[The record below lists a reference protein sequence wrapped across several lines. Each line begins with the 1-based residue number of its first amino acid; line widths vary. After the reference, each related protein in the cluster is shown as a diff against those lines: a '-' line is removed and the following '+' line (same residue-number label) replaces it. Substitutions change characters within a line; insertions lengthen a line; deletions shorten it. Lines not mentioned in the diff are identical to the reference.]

1 MKLVKAFSEII
12 GKFYIVF
19 LLISLPMIRLA
30 SFVIEKLGEGFI
42 GYAAVV
48 SAFVTTVCLFLQL
61 ADKLPL
67 EFVIIKGGN
76 VNRRSYK
83 LGASSDDIKREQ
95 IKSVKQKSLY
105 IATVSFLVMIIFNL
119 MGLVLALLV

>member
-83 LGASSDDIKREQ
+83 LGASSDDIKREH

-119 MGLVLALLV
+119 VGLVLSLLV

>member
-1 MKLVKAFSEII
+1 MSLFKKFSEII

-42 GYAAVV
+42 GYVAVV

-67 EFVIIKGGN
+67 EFVMIKGGN

-105 IATVSFLVMIIFNL
+105 IATVSFSVMIIFNL

>member
-12 GKFYIVF
+12 GKFYIVV

-30 SFVIEKLGEGFI
+30 SFVIEKLGEGLI

-67 EFVIIKGGN
+67 EFVMIKGGN

-105 IATVSFLVMIIFNL
+105 IATVSFSVMIIFNL